1 MKCRQVA
8 VKGLLLSVVC
18 FSLQASLSLGSRDA
32 GFVMDGADLNITAT
46 TMNLVDGSLEFGHTD
61 DYCFG
66 TVAATR
72 SHIKVDSYAG
82 GGDGYLSCYLT
93 GDYDVSTGAIALNT
107 DEDILRLE
115 GGKTLSTVTCS
126 GGSATSTTIE
136 GTGTFGGNIS
146 IAANSTLNLKLQ
158 TPLNVD
164 INNGTTGSTGTLVLQ
179 SDLEFMDGKGF
190 TGKGGTVNFNNYRM
204 ILGSAAQTW
213 VDNNQTW
220 QDPAVALNAD
230 VSIPAGCRITVGT
243 NGVLNGNGHKIS
255 FLTEEEDSGSFSIAA
270 GKSFTIADA
279 TLTTLTD
286 ACLSLGSGS
295 SLYLSNV
302 LLEDEGLVGVIRVN
316 NSAQITATD
325 GAFFSSPVFW
335 KSIVYM
341 DIIKDVTLSS
351 SWTFDDIATIDGG
364 GRMINLKSG
373 TIYALGDS
381 DWIFVSNTVF
391 SDLVANSFG
400 TANMNFYLSNV
411 TMVDDA
417 SSDAIRVVGSTE
429 PDVQVP
435 AKMVPATGGNIFDS
449 QVTWSDGAKIELL
462 SNVTFGASGHWIFG
476 NTSNVDG
483 NGNLFDVSAST
494 GTAIT
499 IPTQKTLKLSNMVLK
514 GWGTDANPDT
524 DGEVVYSGG
533 QGTLELS
540 NVTVI
545 LNGDVT
551 LGVNEKVV
559 INGPVTFVTGK
570 YTFDASL
577 SGTSNQVNGVTVWF
591 DTLGE
596 PSTNNVNLGDFA
608 GGGRI
613 SAQQSA
619 PFSTLSF
626 ADATE
631 YLSQSETL
639 YYATTSTVDG
649 SEISGRQVIF
659 DTYTRGGE
667 IILDGEGRAFI
678 LGQKPASA
686 ATNYNL
692 FEFTSNSTNDSND
705 SNAHFKNILIDGFQ
719 QEAFASGDGSAN
731 GDLTWYKF
739 GNKTTLRLQE
749 DEVLTS
755 TIEAAFTANDQTMVI
770 DLNGHTIDMS
780 STSGKVVIT
789 GDYNSTVI
797 IKNGRITGV
806 SGFDTTFSGPSSPT
820 NAPTFR
826 FQDVHMVLSA
836 NTRFANAK
844 FSFKGNCT
852 ISGGSSSAGYELSN
866 SSAKNMLVMAGSMLT
881 LENGVTYKVASS
893 HTIDLADSAATLS
906 LVGATLDYSAST
918 GQSLTVGSLRVD
930 YKSTLKGPVTL
941 GGAGA
946 SDLDIDFMPGA
957 TIDIDSGVVTYGN
970 AS

>member
-1 MKCRQVA
+1 MNSRVVA
-8 VKGLLLSVVC
+8 ILGMVLAVSCAAVRAG
-18 FSLQASLSLGSRDA
+18 FTTGSRDA
-32 GFVMDGADLNITAT
+32 GFVLDGGGLTLSNNLALTDGALRFTQTDDAYSGTVQAKRSRIQ
-46 TMNLVDGSLEFGHTD
+46 VDDGSNHVEM
-61 DYCFG
+61 
-66 TVAATR
+66 
-72 SHIKVDSYAG
+72 
-82 GGDGYLSCYLT
+82 YLT
-93 GDYDVSTGAIALNT
+93 GKYNTNTGAITLDTNN
-107 DEDILRLE
+107 DILRLDS
-115 GGKTLSTVTCS
+115 GQTLTTATAVTCS
-126 GGSATSTTIE
+126 AASTTIE
-136 GTGTFGGNIS
+136 GTGRFGGKIS
-146 IAANSTLNLKLQ
+146 VDSAKDLNLKMQ
-158 TPLNVD
+158 TPLNVA
-164 INNGTTGSTGTLVLQ
+164 ISNSGTLILQ
-179 SDLEFMDGKGF
+179 DDLHFMDGKGF
-190 TGKGGTVNFNNYRM
+190 DTYGGTISFNNYQM
-204 ILGSAAQTW
+204 ILGGDELTWVTNTQTW
-213 VDNNQTW
+213 H
-220 QDPAVALNAD
+220 DPSVVINAD
-230 VSIPAGCRITVGT
+230 LNLDKDTNIAIASSGTVEG
-243 NGVLNGNGHKIS
+243 NGNRIVFEYGSSKSGH
-255 FLTEEEDSGSFSIAA
+255 FTLADSTSL
-270 GKSFTIADA
+270 TIANA
-279 TLTTLTD
+279 TLNN
-286 ACLSLGSGS
+286 LSEKSLVMGSGS
-295 SLYLSNV
+295 SLYLSDV
-302 LLEDEGLVGVIRVN
+302 LLEDKAGKGTIHVANL
-316 NSAQITATD
+316 AQVTPTD
-325 GAFFSSPVFW
+325 GRFFASPV
-335 KSIVYM
+335 
-341 DIIKDVTLSS
+341 
-351 SWTFDDIATIDGG
+351 SWDSRAKVEVIDDITLATTWTIDNDMILSGN
-364 GRMINLKSG
+364 GRMINMSAG
-373 TIYALGDS
+373 SFATDNADGDDYFLS
-381 DWIFVSNTVF
+381 DVILSE
-391 SDLVANSFG
+391 LVEGSFATDG
-400 TANMNFYLSNV
+400 MVFYLSNV
-411 TMVDDA
+411 TMIDNA
-417 SSDAIRVVGSTE
+417 SADAIRVVGSTE
-429 PDVQVP
+429 PDVQAP

-462 SNVTFGASGHWIFG
+462 SNVAFGASGHWVFSDA
-476 NTSNVDG
+476 SNVDG

-499 IPTQKTLKLSNMVLK
+499 IPTKKSLKLSNMVLK

-524 DGEVVYSGG
+524 DGEIVYSGG

-570 YTFDASL
+570 YTFDASA

-626 ADATE
+626 ADAIE
-631 YLSQSETL
+631 YLSQSESL
-639 YYATTSTVDG
+639 YYATDSTVDG
-649 SEISGRQVIF
+649 SEIAGRHVIF

-686 ATNYNL
+686 TDNYNL

-852 ISGGSSSAGYELSN
+852 ISGGSSSTGYELSN
-866 SSAKNMLVMAGSMLT
+866 SSAKDMLVMAGSMLT

-946 SDLDIDFMPGA
+946 AALDIDFMPGA
-957 TIDIDSGVVTYGN
+957 TIDVESGVVTYGN